1 MAWWAHGREDAG
13 CDVDADGGYLNQ
25 PPFSFCEWITQLRT
39 VLCIRERG
47 IPKEMASSTRSDRWV
62 RKIASVIQGRE
73 IPFLV
78 AAIVCIPLLT
88 GNVSLTTFGLIFA
101 IFAMGYHISL
111 GETGMLTFGHAAFF
125 GLGAYGY
132 GLFLAHVDP
141 PAGLGFIGILVGVL
155 LALTGGLIIGVLSLR
170 RRGTYL
176 ALITLAFGEM
186 LYFIVFQ
193 WESFTG
199 GDDGLF
205 GMSTFGIGI
214 PGVFVFQFEDAL
226 GGAISGEALF
236 LLFVLVVFIATLYTI
251 RRIKQSNLGH
261 VFNAIREN
269 EDRAN
274 FLGYDVNRYRLI
286 AFVLSAGFSGLAG
299 ALYPAL
305 LNFVGLD
312 TLSWLLSGE
321 VNFFVLLGGINTFVG
336 PVVGG
341 IAYFF
346 LTDYISAFTD
356 HWELFVGLIF
366 IALVLYLPEGI
377 VGTLRDYLVE
387 HTGYST
393 TTVPPRS
400 TAGAS
405 GASDHQSGHD
415 PATDTE
421 V

>member
-1 MAWWAHGREDAG
+1 LAR
-13 CDVDADGGYLNQ
+13 
-25 PPFSFCEWITQLRT
+25 R
-39 VLCIRERG
+39 
-47 IPKEMASSTRSDRWV
+47 
-62 RKIASVIQGRE
+62 IASIVEGRE
-73 IPFLV
+73 IPILV
-78 AAIVCIPLLT
+78 VLIVCIPLLT
-88 GNVSLTTFGLIFA
+88 GNISLTTFGLIFA

-132 GLFLAHVDP
+132 GLFMAHVQP
-141 PAGLGFIGILVGVL
+141 PNGLGFIGVPVGVL
-155 LALTGGLIIGVLSLR
+155 LALLGGLIIGVLSLR

-186 LYFIVFQ
+186 LYFIAFQ
-193 WESFTG
+193 WEALTG

-205 GMSTFGIGI
+205 GMSTFGIGV
-214 PGVFVFQFEDAL
+214 PGVFVFEFEDTL
-226 GGAISGEALF
+226 GGAVSGEALF
-236 LLFVLVVFIATLYTI
+236 LLFVLLVFVAALYTI
-251 RRIKQSNLGH
+251 RRLKRSNLGH
-261 VFNAIREN
+261 TFNAIREN
-269 EDRAN
+269 EDRAS
-274 FLGYDVNRYRLI
+274 FLGYDVDRYRLI

-299 ALYPAL
+299 ALYPAF

-341 IAYFF
+341 IAYYFI
-346 LTDYISAFTD
+346 TDYISAFTD

-366 IALVLYLPEGI
+366 IGLVLYLPEGM
-377 VGTLRDYLVE
+377 VGTARDYLVE

-393 TTVPPRS
+393 TDVPPPS
-400 TAGAS
+400 DAS
-405 GASDHQSGHD
+405 GYGDGGAQSTGD
-415 PATDTE
+415 GSADGE

>member
-1 MAWWAHGREDAG
+1 MA
-13 CDVDADGGYLNQ
+13 
-25 PPFSFCEWITQLRT
+25 T
-39 VLCIRERG
+39 
-47 IPKEMASSTRSDRWV
+47 STRSDRWV
-62 RKIASVIQGRE
+62 QKIASVVQGRE
-73 IPFLV
+73 IPLLV
-78 AAIVCIPLLT
+78 VGIVCIPLLT
-88 GNVSLTTFGLIFA
+88 GNLSLTTFGLIFA

-141 PAGLGFIGILVGVL
+141 PTGLGFIGIFTGVALALVG
-155 LALTGGLIIGVLSLR
+155 GLVIGVLSLR

-193 WESFTG
+193 WESLTG

-205 GMSTFGIGI
+205 GMSTFGIGV
-214 PGVFVFQFEDAL
+214 PGVFVFQFEDTL
-226 GGAISGEALF
+226 GGAVSGQALF
-236 LLFVLVVFIATLYTI
+236 LLFVLAVFVVALYAI
-251 RRIKQSNLGH
+251 RRLKQSNLGH

-274 FLGYDVNRYRLI
+274 FLGYDVDRYRLI
-286 AFVLSAGFSGLAG
+286 AFVISAGFSGLAG
-299 ALYPAL
+299 SLYPAL

-321 VNFFVLLGGINTFVG
+321 VNFFILLGGIGTFVG
-336 PVVGG
+336 PVVGS
-341 IAYFF
+341 IAYYFI
-346 LTDYISAFTD
+346 TDYISAFTS

-377 VGTLRDYLVE
+377 VGTARDYLVE
-387 HTGYST
+387 HTSYST
-393 TTVPPRS
+393 TNVPPRS
-400 TAGAS
+400 DGGGHEGAG
-405 GASDHQSGHD
+405 HQSG
-415 PATDTE
+415 TDGSAETE